1 MKNTFDMKSILYS
14 RLSVLAFAGMLAACS
29 ATTPENDKQARLE
42 KLKSEQASLAKEIA
56 SLEAEIAKAN
66 PDSVSVKA
74 KEIAVIDL
82 APRTFNYYV
91 QTQGSVEAEDNIM
104 MGAKSMGVV
113 TAVYVTEGQQ
123 VSKGKALVQLDNAVI
138 RQSIEAMKSQLEL
151 ATIIYN
157 RQKNL
162 WEQKIGTEVQYLQAK
177 SNKEN
182 LERQLASLQEQSDM
196 AKITSPINGT
206 VDEVI
211 AKIGENLSPG
221 MPAVRVINSSN
232 LKLKANVS
240 EAYVTSIKKGNKV
253 LVNIPELKKELTA
266 VVSFVGKNIDPLSR
280 TFAVEIKLPS
290 LPDLRPNMTGIVK
303 VIFHTEP
310 SAIVVPVNV
319 VQDIN
324 KEKIVYVAEGNGKQT
339 VARKRV
345 VTVDAVYDNVAQVQG
360 LKTGDKVITSGY
372 QGLNDGQ
379 AVKL

>member
-1 MKNTFDMKSILYS
+1 MKNNLDMKSTLYA
-14 RLSVLAFAGMLAACS
+14 RLSVLAVVLILAACS
-29 ATTPENDKQARLE
+29 ATTPENDKQLRLE
-42 KLKSEQASLAKEIA
+42 KLKAEQASLAKEIKT
-56 SLEAEIAKAN
+56 LEDEIAKAN
-66 PDSVSVKA
+66 PETVEVKS
-74 KEIAVIDL
+74 KEIAIVEL
-82 APRTFNYYV
+82 APRSFNHYV

-104 MGAKSMGVV
+104 LSAKSMGVV
-113 TAVYVTEGQQ
+113 DAIYVREGQQ
-123 VSKGKALVQLDNAVI
+123 VSKGQTLVQLDNAVI
-138 RQSIEAMKSQLEL
+138 EHSIDAMKSQLDL
-151 ATIIYN
+151 AVVIYD

-162 WEQKIGTEVQYLQAK
+162 WDQKIGTEVQYLQAK
-177 SNKEN
+177 ANKEN
-182 LERQLASLQEQSDM
+182 LEKQLSSLQEQSKM
-196 AKITSPINGT
+196 SRITSPINGT

-221 MPAVRVINSSN
+221 MPAMRVINSSN

-240 EAYVTSIKKGNKV
+240 EAYVTDIKTGNKV

-266 VVSFVGKNIDPLSR
+266 YVSFVGKNIDPLSR

-303 VIFHTEP
+303 VIFHNEP
-310 SAIVVPVNV
+310 STIVVPVNI

-324 KEKIVYVAEGNGKQT
+324 NEKIVYVAELNGKQM

-345 VTVDAVYDNVAQVQG
+345 VTVDAVYDNLAQVQG
-360 LKTGDKVITSGY
+360 LKAGDKVITSGY

>member
-1 MKNTFDMKSILYS
+1 MKNTFDMKSILYP
-14 RLSVLAFAGMLAACS
+14 RLSVLAFAGILAACS
-29 ATTPENDKQARLE
+29 ATTPENDKQSRLE
-42 KLKSEQASLAKEIA
+42 KLKMEQASLAKEVA
-56 SLEAEIAKAN
+56 SLEAEIAKEN
-66 PDSVSVKA
+66 PDSISVKA
-74 KEIAVIDL
+74 KDVGVIEL
-82 APRTFNYYV
+82 APRSFNHYV

-104 MGAKSMGVV
+104 IGAKSMGVV

-123 VSKGKALVQLDNAVI
+123 VSKGKVLVQLDNAVI

-162 WEQKIGTEVQYLQAK
+162 WDQKIGTEVQYLQAK
-177 SNKEN
+177 ANKDN
-182 LERQLASLQEQSDM
+182 LEKQLASLQEQSDM

-266 VVSFVGKNIDPLSR
+266 QVSFVGKNIDPLSR
-280 TFAVEIKLPS
+280 TFTVEIKLPS
-290 LPDLRPNMTGIVK
+290 LPDLRPNMTGVVK
-303 VIFHTEP
+303 IIFHTEA
-310 SAIVVPVNV
+310 STIVVPVNV

-324 KEKIVYVAEGNGKQT
+324 QEKIVYVAEVNGKQA

-345 VTVDAVYDNVAQVQG
+345 VTVDAVYDNLAQVQG
-360 LKTGDKVITSGY
+360 LKPGDKVITSGY

-379 AVKL
+379 AIKL